1 MNPSRCRIIA
11 VGKIRRAWIQEGINL
26 YLKRLKG
33 LRIVELRDS
42 SPEKE
47 ADAIFAALLPN
58 EHLIAL
64 MEQAPPVSS
73 VAFAQRL
80 EQFGMERLAF
90 VVGGAD
96 GLCDALKAKAAWQLS
111 LSSMT
116 FPHEMARLMLI
127 EQLFRAQT
135 ILQGSPYHRA

>member
-47 ADAIFAALLPN
+47 ADAICAALLPN

-64 MEQAPPVSS
+64 MEQAPPCLRWLLPS
-73 VAFAQRL
+73 V
-80 EQFGMERLAF
+80 
-90 VVGGAD
+90 
-96 GLCDALKAKAAWQLS
+96 
-111 LSSMT
+111 
-116 FPHEMARLMLI
+116 
-127 EQLFRAQT
+127 
-135 ILQGSPYHRA
+135 

>member
-1 MNPSRCRIIA
+1 M
-11 VGKIRRAWIQEGINL
+11 GKIRRGWIQEGINL

-33 LRIVELRDS
+33 LHITELRDS

-47 ADAIFAALLPN
+47 ADAIQASLQSN
-58 EHLIAL
+58 EHLVAL
-64 MEQAPPVSS
+64 MEQAPPISS

-96 GLCDALKAKAAWQLS
+96 GLSDALKRKAHWQLS

-116 FPHEMARLMLI
+116 FPHEMARLMLV

-135 ILQGSPYHRA
+135 ILQGSPYHRS